1 MGKHDTTS
9 ARQRSILARSNRRR
23 QRKLELNIRR
33 QQQSTDNI
41 IPTVSF
47 SRVVREIL
55 ADMGEY
61 SVRSKAMKA
70 LQCAAEEHMTDVFM
84 EACRLAAYQK
94 RDTVQISDL
103 KYVLSMPQEDDSP
116 TSSSSSDDA
125 EEESEPPPLVPV
137 Q

>member
-9 ARQRSILARSNRRR
+9 ARQRSSRTNRRR
-23 QRKLELNIRR
+23 QRKLEQTIRR

-47 SRVVREIL
+47 SRLVREIL
-55 ADMGEY
+55 SDMGDY

-70 LQCAAEEHMTDVFM
+70 LQCAAEEHMTDMFM
-84 EACRLAAYQK
+84 EACRLAAYQR

-103 KYVLSMPQEDDSP
+103 HYVLRVSP
-116 TSSSSSDDA
+116 EPGSATPSDEI
-125 EEESEPPPLVPV
+125 EEAGTELPLLVPA